1 MFAIIDVLAVSLPI
15 VLVYTMKIP
24 IEKLTAV
31 LMSTKIVLATMDVL
45 VVYLPILAI
54 IIIQLFP
61 ECISGM
67 IILRQRKK
75 LKRQQKDSML
85 LIHLLRLVKLASKMQ
100 RTGKSAK
107 NANYY
112 LIAANGFVTEY
123 HDDDTEE
130 ASATEDNSKP
140 ILRKRGNNKGTKK
153 LVDMENVLFGIELD
167 VGKIND
173 FTSKYDHVRE
183 LLKNSDSVKQ
193 EKDDHLLCQIMSS
206 FDDAPKSNFRTR
218 KKNLV
223 L

>member
-1 MFAIIDVLAVSLPI
+1 
-15 VLVYTMKIP
+15 
-24 IEKLTAV
+24 
-31 LMSTKIVLATMDVL
+31 
-45 VVYLPILAI
+45 
-54 IIIQLFP
+54 
-61 ECISGM
+61 M